1 MIETEYTKLEV
12 TGDKDEVCLRIEDK
26 DADESYGYLNLC
38 WLNETQLD
46 RLIKELQTAKRRLEE
61 HRVRTEEI
69 IRTVNISK
77 MYAEFEERY
86 NEYPVQMSRAE
97 AFGRALNDGLIDQD
111 TYDAAYKVYK
121 RLWNYVGD

>member
-1 MIETEYTKLEV
+1 MIETKYQKLEV
-12 TGDKDEVCLRIEDK
+12 AGDKDEVCLRIEDK

-77 MYAEFEERY
+77 MYAEFEKRY